1 MNKAAS
7 ENLRRRAT
15 DNTQWLRTRPG
26 EQFLIRESSEHTK
39 GLYAVLEIASS
50 PGDGTPLHLHANEDE
65 HFLVAEGTARIA
77 YGDKIFDLQAGEVA
91 SLLRGIPHAWG
102 NRTKADL
109 RLVILV
115 SPGGCEE
122 ALRILAENK
131 DVDLRALGER
141 FHIAPLGPTPF

>member
-1 MNKAAS
+1 MNKTAS
-7 ENLRRRAT
+7 ESLRRRAT
-15 DNTQWLRTRPG
+15 DDTQWLRTRPG
-26 EQFLIRESSEHTK
+26 EQCLIRESSEDTN
-39 GLYAVLEIASS
+39 GLYAVLEIVSS

-65 HFLVAEGTARIA
+65 HFLVVQGTARIA
-77 YGDKIFDLQAGEVA
+77 YGDKIFDLHAGDVA
-91 SLLRGIPHAWG
+91 SLRRGIPHAWG

-122 ALRILAENK
+122 ALRILAGNK

-141 FHIAPLGPTPF
+141 FHITPLGPTPF